1 MHWFKP
7 SEGKRAVMCALM
19 GLVMAILTKRST
31 VNVIFVL
38 FKSIW
43 FGASI
48 KILENQARPNATD
61 LQYRSFDTGW
71 HSWTR
76 SPLSITT

>member
-7 SEGKRAVMCALM
+7 SEGRRAVMQALI

-38 FKSIW
+38 FESI
-43 FGASI
+43 
-48 KILENQARPNATD
+48 RPGD
-61 LQYRSFDTGW
+61 
-71 HSWTR
+71 
-76 SPLSITT
+76 PC